1 MREAS
6 FFLDGRNIQGRP
18 PELLALEVRSWVVRM
33 PALLAPSPAIRCCP
47 AHRRAPVPD
56 EEGVELAVE
65 GREERAHGAER
76 VVVEGPER
84 RLRVECA
91 PRQGVHLAA
100 AGVLRRVVDQ
110 GRVKAA
116 EAGADA
122 VKFQYIIPEKLISP
136 NDKLRIEQLN
146 GFKRTNECQALPP
159 ELIVSSSLQEAE

>member
-1 MREAS
+1 M
-6 FFLDGRNIQGRP
+6 
-18 PELLALEVRSWVVRM
+18 VRM

-91 PRQGVHLAA
+91 VGAGPTKVHRAFIWPQPGFCA
-100 AGVLRRVVDQ
+100 VL
-110 GRVKAA
+110 
-116 EAGADA
+116 
-122 VKFQYIIPEKLISP
+122 
-136 NDKLRIEQLN
+136 
-146 GFKRTNECQALPP
+146 
-159 ELIVSSSLQEAE
+159 